1 MDNNNE
7 KVETK
12 EEIVDMQAETA
23 EIEKKASK
31 KENKFIHGLKVLL
44 SGVLDQIVAV
54 AIALGLYGLIVMF
67 SAFMSTTV
75 PTLFS
80 STNFAYEGTAL
91 VMITFTPHDRYSKN
105 LIGAATWLTTSFFL
119 IRKPYS
125 NLLSVAGI

>member
-54 AIALGLYGLIVMF
+54 AIALGLYGLL
-67 SAFMSTTV
+67 S
-75 PTLFS
+75 
-80 STNFAYEGTAL
+80 L
-91 VMITFTPHDRYSKN
+91 VLKLAGYKIDMQHEM
-105 LIGAATWLTTSFFL
+105 FL
-119 IRKPYS
+119 IVYIIS
-125 NLLSVAGI
+125 NVLYYPLVQELLSGKTLGKKLMFR